1 VNAGRLHAVLES
13 IKQDY
18 EKNGVVEKLQ
28 ATVNALSASISSTT
42 EANANVF
49 REALADLYAALD
61 QSSSISAMPSQLEI
75 LQEIGGADKTGLG
88 LRERIQST
96 LDANNVTPANALAEL
111 QKMLEGVTQFAEVV
125 VKTVEGFDELKIPY
139 DELEPGETEIGVQVP
154 WPVIHS
160 NLEGLQ
166 EEIHEFDKALRI
178 FGEVAEDN
186 PQSPEIRA
194 VGSSELQLFIQ
205 STPAIAVCVATALER
220 LCALYKQI
228 LEIKLLKKQLR
239 EKRLPDKVMA
249 SVEEH
254 QQQLADKGIEKIAN
268 DIMREFSKKRDKERQ
283 NELRNGMRAAL
294 RFLAA
299 QIDAGVDM
307 EVRSEPPRAKDVAE
321 SEGENIRSAKTKIA
335 LEKARQTVVRIKRAG
350 VAMRA
355 LKRTGEPILALE
367 QPPKRKEKKNDKSD
381 AA

>member
-18 EKNGVVEKLQ
+18 EKNGVVGKLQ
-28 ATVNALSASISSTT
+28 ATVNALSTSINSTT

-61 QSSSISAMPSQLEI
+61 QSPSISAAPSQLEI

-111 QKMLEGVTQFAEVV
+111 QKILEGVTHFMEVV
-125 VKTVEGFDELKIPY
+125 VKTVEGFDALKIPY

-160 NLEGLQ
+160 NLEGFQKEL
-166 EEIHEFDKALRI
+166 HEFDKALRI

-186 PQSPEIRA
+186 PQSPKIRA
-194 VGSSELQLFIQ
+194 VGSSTLQVFIQ
-205 STPAIAVCVATALER
+205 STPAIAVCVAAALER

-239 EKRLPDKVMA
+239 EKSLPDKVTA

-268 DIMREFSKKRDKERQ
+268 DLIREFSKKRDKQRQ

-321 SEGENIRSAKTKIA
+321 GEGENIKSAKTKIA
-335 LEKARQTVVRIKRAG
+335 LEKARKTVVRIKRAG

-355 LKRTGEPILALE
+355 LKRAGEPILALK
-367 QPPKRKEKKNDKSD
+367 QPPKRKEKKNDKNN
-381 AA
+381 AT